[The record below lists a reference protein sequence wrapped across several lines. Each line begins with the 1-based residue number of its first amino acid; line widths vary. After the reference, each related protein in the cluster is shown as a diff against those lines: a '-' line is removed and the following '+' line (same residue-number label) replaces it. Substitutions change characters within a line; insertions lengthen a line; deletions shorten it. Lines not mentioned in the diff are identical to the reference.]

1 MRIILTIKLRDLGL
15 DIKDRQALLAHV
27 SSNTTKIC
35 SVAPTLYRKWKDVKW
50 QFGFAKK
57 VHAVTS

>member
-27 SSNTTKIC
+27 SSNTTKIYTH
-35 SVAPTLYRKWKDVKW
+35 PNLEL
-50 QFGFAKK
+50 AKK
-57 VHAVTS
+57 PINKL